1 MICRKFESGFNQ
13 RDESTVNGAR
23 RMTSGFGK
31 LSLNT
36 RSAGR
41 VKVVVDRYVSQN

>member
-1 MICRKFESGFNQ
+1 MICRKFEFGFNQ
-13 RDESTVNGAR
+13 RDESTVNSAGPT
-23 RMTSGFGK
+23 TSGFGK

-41 VKVVVDRYVSQN
+41 AKVVVDRYVSQN